1 MTNRNLWGKIF
12 LTDAVSITQVP
23 KPFLVSLKHLK
34 NYCIIHKFNDNKAV
48 PSVVAYKGINTT
60 VSFKK

>member
-23 KPFLVSLKHLK
+23 KPFLMSLKDLEK
-34 NYCIIHKFNDNKAV
+34 LLY
-48 PSVVAYKGINTT
+48 YT
-60 VSFKK
+60 